1 MALIRPTE
9 AELAILQVLWTRGA
23 STVRAVYEAIASERE
38 TGYTT
43 TLKLMQIMAEKG
55 LVTRDES
62 EKTHVYAA
70 RLTRARTQKQ
80 LVRDLA
86 DRAFGGSA
94 AALVLQAL
102 SDTPPS
108 QGEIE
113 EIQRLIEEHRKAKP
127 PAGGRRR

>member
-1 MALIRPTE
+1 
-9 AELAILQVLWTRGA
+9 
-23 STVRAVYEAIASERE
+23 
-38 TGYTT
+38 
-43 TLKLMQIMAEKG
+43 
-55 LVTRDES
+55 
-62 EKTHVYAA
+62 VYAA

-102 SDTPPS
+102 SETPPS